1 MEEIV
6 HEEYPKICI
15 IRFILLIPRVDEKDR
30 KAVNIISKCL
40 RGWNRIDKRR
50 LIYDKDARNEER
62 TNDDRTKRV
71 RTMIG
76 CERCKR

>member
-1 MEEIV
+1 LEEIV

-15 IRFILLIPRVDEKDR
+15 IRFILLIPRIDEKDR

-50 LIYDKDARNEER
+50 LIYYKDVMNEES
-62 TNDDRTKRV
+62 DS
-71 RTMIG
+71 
-76 CERCKR
+76 ERRE